1 MEVNEILEAYLFETK
16 ELLED
21 LDEILLNSEKA
32 EEIDTDS
39 INGIFRIMHTVK
51 GSSAMMEFDS
61 MATVSHRIEDLFAY
75 VRENGFD
82 SQYNNDMFELLFKAS
97 DFLKSELEE
106 IQNGGDLTENIADLT
121 DEIKHMLDLVS
132 GNGVAPE
139 KADEPKTPTVAETK
153 KENAPCH
160 NSVRVFFD
168 SEAKMENLRAFML
181 VEKLLK
187 ECGTITTTPD
197 TPQDSTPEEIAQN
210 GLVINFLSKEDLNVG
225 VGIINNFGFVK
236 SHEVFETVAENNS
249 AIDISHA
256 SGIKVFF
263 DSEAKME
270 NLRAFMLVEKLS
282 EKFTNFTTNPT
293 DPQNAP
299 AEEIAKNG
307 FEIKF
312 TSVNDLADAVAII
325 QNSGFVQS
333 IVPIEQETEKDAK
346 EQSEKKSAKEN
357 DSHKKGSSSSLINV
371 NLSKLDDLID
381 LMGEIVINSSIVTSI
396 SSIENLDF
404 DKFQKDA
411 RQLQKLTNELQENIM
426 SLRMMPM
433 SNIFNKMHR
442 IVRDMTKKLG
452 KQAELIVVGEDT
464 EVDKAIIDCIGD
476 PIMHIVRNAMDHG
489 IEMPDVREA
498 AGKSPKGTVR
508 MTAQNTVGE
517 IIITIADDG
526 KGFKKSNILQKAKDK
541 GLLKKPES
549 EYTEKEIYN
558 LLLMPGFSTKSEVT
572 EFSGRGVGL
581 DVVKSSIEKIGGT
594 VTLSSEEGKGST
606 VSITIPL
613 TLAIIE
619 AMKVKVGE
627 SIFSIPIHNIKQTFK
642 PTPAN
647 IVTDAH
653 GKEMVLIRNECYPI
667 IRLGSDYNIP
677 HKYDDLCDGIVIL
690 VETHNSSYC
699 IFADSLIGEQQIVI
713 KPLPTYFANY
723 NLKNHGISGCAILGD
738 GSISL
743 IIDAV
748 TLTNIKNIE

>member
-16 ELLED
+16 ELLEA

-82 SQYNNDMFELLFKAS
+82 SNFNNEMFELLFKAS

-106 IQNGGDLTENIADLT
+106 IENGGELTDNITDLT
-121 DEIKHMLDLVS
+121 DEIKRMLDLVS
-132 GNGVAPE
+132 GNSTETTKAGEPSQPVVAPS
-139 KADEPKTPTVAETK
+139 KQET
-153 KENAPCH
+153 APCH
-160 NSVRVFFD
+160 NSVKVFFD

-187 ECGTITTTPD
+187 ECGTITTTPEN
-197 TPQDSTPEEIAQN
+197 PQDSTPEEIAQN
-210 GLVINFLSKEDLNVG
+210 GLIINFLSREDLSVG
-225 VGIINNFGFVK
+225 IAIINNFGFIS
-236 SHEVFETVAENNS
+236 SHEVVETAVEPTTE
-249 AIDISHA
+249 IDVSHA
-256 SGIKVFF
+256 SGVKVFF

-282 EKFTNFTTNPT
+282 EQFKNFTTNPA
-293 DPQNAP
+293 DPQNAS
-299 AEEIAKNG
+299 AEELAKNG

-312 TSVNDLADAVAII
+312 TSAEELAKAVAII
-325 QNSGFVQS
+325 QGSGFVQS
-333 IVPIEQETEKDAK
+333 IVPIETEKQAK
-346 EQSEKKSAKEN
+346 EPTEKKATKEN

-396 SSIENLDF
+396 SDVKNLDF

-426 SLRMMPM
+426 SLRMMPI

-442 IVRDMTKKLG
+442 IVRDMSKKLG

-489 IEMPDVREA
+489 IEMPDAREA
-498 AGKSPKGTVR
+498 SGKSPKGTVR

-517 IIITIADDG
+517 IIITISDDG
-526 KGFKKSNILQKAKDK
+526 KGFKKSGILQKAKDK

-558 LLLMPGFSTKSEVT
+558 MLLMPGFSTKSEVT

-642 PTPAN
+642 PTPEN

-743 IIDAV
+743 IIDAA
-748 TLTNIKNIE
+748 TLTNIKEIY